1 MAKSYDV
8 AVVGGGHNGLVCAA
22 YLAKAGL
29 RVAVLERRSMVGGAC
44 VTEEIFPGY
53 KVCTAAQI
61 GGLLK
66 TKIIRDLDLEKF
78 GFRLV
83 PFDPHRLHLFP
94 DGRYIQYWRDPTRSM
109 AEVAK
114 FSDND
119 AHAYLRFEQQMD
131 RLASIMKPYMELR
144 PPMSIGEVEARFTDS
159 GESRAFREIMFG
171 SMKGFLDAR
180 FKSEEVK
187 ASIAPR
193 GMTGIGMGPMSAGS
207 AYMMLH
213 YWPEPGTAWGR
224 VPGGMG
230 TITQALS
237 SAAKSLGAEV
247 YTDAEVASI
256 SVKHGRAAG
265 VELVD
270 GRVIEAKVVASNA
283 DPKRT
288 FQTLLEPSHLDAD
301 FLTQVEGISAHGMT
315 FNIHLAMSGLPQ
327 FKAFP
332 GEGQGTQ
339 HQGLFWI
346 APTVEYL
353 EKAWDEAKFGSP
365 AKGPYLS
372 GIIHSVMDPTMAP
385 PGKHYMTVYGQWAP
399 YHLKEGTWDEIGDSY
414 VKHCID
420 LMTEYIPNLPDII
433 EDYFL
438 VSPKELEDRIGMSQ
452 GHMFHGECVPGQLFQ
467 HRPFSGW
474 ADYRTPINSLYVCGA
489 GTHPGGTVTG
499 APGHNAAHEIL
510 KDWGEGVVG

>member
-1 MAKSYDV
+1 MPERYDV
-8 AVVGGGHNGLVCAA
+8 VVVGGGHNGLVCAA
-22 YLAKAGL
+22 YLARSGL
-29 RVAVLERRSMVGGAC
+29 RVAVLERRSVVGGAC

-66 TKIIRDLDLEKF
+66 TKVIRDLGLEQF
-78 GFRLV
+78 GFELA

-94 DGRYIQYWRDPTRSM
+94 DGRYIQYWREPAKSM

-114 FSDND
+114 FSGKD
-119 AHAYLRFEQQMD
+119 AQAYLRFEQQMD
-131 RLASIMKPYMELR
+131 RLASIMKPSLELR
-144 PPMSIGEVEARFTDS
+144 PPLPVGEVEARFAET

-180 FKSEEVK
+180 FESEEVK

-193 GMTGIGMGPMSAGS
+193 GMTGVGMGPMSAGS

-230 TITQALS
+230 TITQALA
-237 SAAKSLGAEV
+237 SAARSLGAEV
-247 YTDAEVASI
+247 YTDAEVVSI
-256 SVKHGRAAG
+256 RVTGGRATG
-265 VELVD
+265 VELAD
-270 GRVIEAKVVASNA
+270 GRIMEAKAVASNA

-288 FQTLLEPSHLDAD
+288 FQRLVEPGDLDAE
-301 FLTQVEGISAHGMT
+301 FLTQVDSIAGEGMT
-315 FNIHLAMSGLPQ
+315 FNIHFAMSGLPE

-332 GEGQGTQ
+332 GEGAGSQ

-346 APTVEYL
+346 APSVEYL
-353 EKAWDEAKFGSP
+353 ERAWDDAKYGHP

-372 GIIHSVMDPTMAP
+372 GIIHSAMDPSMAP

-399 YHLKEGTWDEIGDSY
+399 YRLKEGDWASIGDGY
-414 VKHCID
+414 VKHCVD
-420 LMTEYIPNLPDII
+420 LMTQYIPNLPEII
-433 EDYFL
+433 DDYFL
-438 VSPKELEDRIGMSQ
+438 VSPKELEDRVYMSQ
-452 GHMFHGECVPGQLFQ
+452 GHMFHGECVPGQLFR

-474 ADYRTPINSLYVCGA
+474 ADYRTPIKDLYMCGA

-510 KDWGEGVVG
+510 KDWREGAVG

>member
-1 MAKSYDV
+1 MADRYDAV
-8 AVVGGGHNGLVCAA
+8 VVGGGHNGLVCAA

-29 RVAVLERRSMVGGAC
+29 RVVVLERRTMVGGAC

-66 TKIIRDLDLEKF
+66 TKIIGDLELEKF
-78 GFRLV
+78 GFGLV

-94 DGRYIQYWRDPTRSM
+94 DGRYIQSWRDPAKSM

-114 FSDND
+114 FSERD
-119 AHAYLRFEQQMD
+119 AQAYLNFEKQMD
-131 RLASIMKPYMELR
+131 RLASIMKPSLELR
-144 PPMSIGEVEARFTDS
+144 PPLSVGEVEARFAEA

-171 SMKGFLDAR
+171 SMKGFLDSR
-180 FKSEEVK
+180 FESEEVK

-230 TITQALS
+230 TITQAIAG
-237 SAAKSLGAEV
+237 AARFLGAEV
-247 YTDAEVASI
+247 YTDAEVESI
-256 SVKHGRAAG
+256 SVMRGRAVG
-265 VELVD
+265 VELRD
-270 GRVIEAKVVASNA
+270 GRKIEAKVVISNA

-288 FQTLLEPSHLDAD
+288 FQKLVEPEYLDSD
-301 FLTQVEGISAHGMT
+301 FLNQVEGIAAEGMT
-315 FNIHLAMSGLPQ
+315 FNIHFAMSGLPE

-332 GEGQGTQ
+332 GRGAGPQ

-353 EKAWDEAKFGSP
+353 ERAWDEAKFGQP
-365 AKGPYLS
+365 AREPYLT
-372 GIIHSVMDPTMAP
+372 GIIHSVMDPLMAP

-399 YHLKEGTWDEIGDSY
+399 YHLKEGDWDSIGDRY
-414 VKHCID
+414 VKHCVE
-420 LMTEYIPNLPDII
+420 LMTEYIPNLKEII
-433 EDYFL
+433 DDYFF
-438 VSPKELEDRIGMSQ
+438 VSPKELEDRIFMSQ
-452 GHMFHGECVPGQLFQ
+452 GHMFHGECVPGQVFQ

-474 ADYRTPINSLYVCGA
+474 ADYRTPIGSLYLCGA

-510 KDWGEGVVG
+510 RDWKEGVVG

>member
-1 MAKSYDV
+1 MSTQYDV
-8 AVVGGGHNGLVCAA
+8 AVVGGGHNGLVSAA

-29 RVAVLERRSMVGGAC
+29 GVVVLERRTVVGGAC

-66 TKIIRDLDLEKF
+66 TKIIQDLDLESF
-78 GFRLV
+78 GFGLV
-83 PFDPHRLHLFP
+83 PFDPQRLHLFP
-94 DGRYIQYWRDPTRSM
+94 DGQYIQYWRDPARSM
-109 AEVAK
+109 GEVAK
-114 FSDND
+114 FSKRD
-119 AHAYLRFEQQMD
+119 AEAYLKFEQQMD
-131 RLASIMKPYMELR
+131 GLASIMKPSLELR
-144 PPMSIGEVEARFTDS
+144 PPMSIGDMESRFAES
-159 GESRAFREIMFG
+159 GESMAFREIMFG

-180 FKSEEVK
+180 FESEEVK

-193 GMTGIGMGPMSAGS
+193 GMTGIGVGPMSAGS

-237 SAAKSLGAEV
+237 AAAQSLGADV
-247 YTDAEVASI
+247 LTDSEVASI
-256 SVKHGRAAG
+256 SVKDGRAAG
-265 VELVD
+265 VELAD
-270 GRVIEAKVVASNA
+270 GRVIEAKVVVSNA

-288 FQTLLEPSHLDAD
+288 FQKLVGPGSLDED
-301 FLTQVEGISAHGMT
+301 FLTQVDGISAHGMT
-315 FNIHLAMSGLPQ
+315 FNIHLAMNGLPE

-332 GEGQGTQ
+332 GKGQGSQ
-339 HQGLFWI
+339 HQGIFWI
-346 APTVEYL
+346 APSVEYL
-353 EKAWDEAKFGSP
+353 ERAVDEAKYGSP

-372 GIIHSVMDPTMAP
+372 GIVHSAMDPSMAP

-399 YHLKEGTWDEIGDSY
+399 YRLKEGTWDEIGDGY

-433 EDYFL
+433 NDYFF
-438 VSPKELEDRIGMSQ
+438 VSPRELEDRIGMSQ

-474 ADYRTPINSLYVCGA
+474 ADYRTPIKDLYLCGA